1 MNRLRWSTV
10 LGLCTL
16 WVAGCSTPT
25 YDLVIANGR
34 IMDPESGFDRVA
46 HVGIVGNRIEAISD
60 RPLRGNR
67 SIDAGGLVVAPGFI
81 ELHTHGEDKLNY
93 EFRAMDGVT
102 TMLDTERGAV
112 DVDKWYADRDG
123 KALVNYGI
131 SVGHSPARVQ
141 VVGGQYEGFHFSGPA
156 RTSAATPEQI
166 EQIASLLRRGL
177 ARGAL
182 GVGLMPFYTPAAT
195 QEEMRR
201 MFAVAAE
208 VPGAAVYVHLRYA
221 GLGANGQ
228 PGAVQALEEVLGL
241 SRETKAPLH
250 VCHISSSGL
259 SATPTLLKMVADAR
273 AQGQDVTTEL
283 YPYTAAMSGIKSTWF
298 DPGWQQTLAISYD
311 KLQWPKTGEFLTEA
325 TFKKYQRE
333 NPGDEV
339 IIHAIPQEA
348 FVAALRDPNTMI
360 ISDGLVFPNLVA
372 HPRSSGTS
380 ARVLGPL
387 VREQKLLPLMEALR
401 KMTLMPAQRLEA
413 VAPMMKNKGRVR
425 VGADADL
432 AIFDPQTVADS
443 AKFGD
448 PAKYSVGV
456 RYVLVAGVAV
466 VSNGELQT
474 GIAPGR
480 AVRGP
485 IKN

>member
-1 MNRLRWSTV
+1 MRGPHERT
-10 LGLCTL
+10 
-16 WVAGCSTPT
+16 
-25 YDLVIANGR
+25 
-34 IMDPESGFDRVA
+34 
-46 HVGIVGNRIEAISD
+46 SD
-60 RPLRGNR
+60 
-67 SIDAGGLVVAPGFI
+67 
-81 ELHTHGEDKLNY
+81 
-93 EFRAMDGVT
+93 
-102 TMLDTERGAV
+102 MLDTERGAV

-123 KALVNYGI
+123 KTLVNYGI
-131 SVGHSPARVQ
+131 SVGHAAARVQ
-141 VVGGQYEGFHFSGPA
+141 VLGGDYEGFHFSGPA
-156 RTSAATPEQI
+156 RTNAATPEQI
-166 EQIASLLRRGL
+166 EQIASLMRRGL

-182 GVGLMPFYTPAAT
+182 GVGLMPFYTPGAS
-195 QEEMRR
+195 EEEIKR

-208 VPGAAVYVHLRYA
+208 VPGVAGYVHLRYA
-221 GLGANGQ
+221 GLGANSR
-228 PGAVQALEEVLGL
+228 PGAVQALEEVLRL

-250 VCHISSSGL
+250 VCHVTSSGL
-259 SATPTLLKMVADAR
+259 SATPTLLKMIADAK
-273 AQGQDVTTEL
+273 AQGQDVDSEL
-283 YPYTAAMSGIKSTWF
+283 YPYTAAMSGINSTWF
-298 DPGWQQTLAISYD
+298 AQGWQQTLAISYD

-348 FVAALRDPNTMI
+348 FVAALKDPNTMI

-387 VREQKLLPLMEALR
+387 VREQKLLTLMDALR
-401 KMTLMPAQRLEA
+401 KMTLLPARRLEA
-413 VAPMMKNKGRVR
+413 VATAMKNKGRVR

-448 PAKYSVGV
+448 PAKYSVGF
-456 RYVLVAGVAV
+456 RYVLVAGVPV
-466 VSNGELQT
+466 VSDGQLQT
-474 GIAPGR
+474 GVSPGR